1 MLFPAIRYHQFYECF
16 REENHFFLEIIQE
29 ILPLNT
35 GDYIKIKPIVCYK
48 NLIITHHPD
57 SMFLAVTVN
66 IYFLILPN
74 IVLKYD
80 GYIHLVTLYFWCH
93 F

>member
-29 ILPLNT
+29 IISLNT
-35 GDYIKIKPIVCYK
+35 GDYIKIKPIVCLK

-66 IYFLILPN
+66 IYF
-74 IVLKYD
+74 
-80 GYIHLVTLYFWCH
+80 
-93 F
+93 